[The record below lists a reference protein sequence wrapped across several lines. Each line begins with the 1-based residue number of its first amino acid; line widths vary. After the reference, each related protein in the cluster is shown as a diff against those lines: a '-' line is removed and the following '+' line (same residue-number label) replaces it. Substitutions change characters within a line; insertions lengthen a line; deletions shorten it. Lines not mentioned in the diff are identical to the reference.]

1 MYKYTTMAKI
11 HEEVVLIKFSK
22 LVKGDQAVGTLASA
36 DIVAALEQVA
46 QELVGD
52 GTVVEVE
59 KA

>member
-1 MYKYTTMAKI
+1 MAKI
-11 HEEVVLIKFSK
+11 HEEVVIIKFSK
-22 LVKGDQAVGTLASA
+22 LVKGDQEVGTVASA